1 MTAASVNVMSSEVEF
16 DVGARLRAVRMATGL
31 TQRQLAQR
39 AGVPHGQISTI
50 EQNKS
55 SPSIASLRKI
65 LSGVPM
71 TMGEFF
77 EPGRLPSDRVFF
89 KPSELL
95 DLSSRLHAAGAIEP
109 RGRLTLRQVGDAR
122 AHNLQILHEHY
133 EPGADTGETM
143 LEHVA
148 HEGGIVI
155 AGEIE
160 VTVGDRRQIL
170 KAGDAYLFD
179 SRLPHRFRNVGDRPA
194 EMISACSPP
203 YL

>member
-1 MTAASVNVMSSEVEF
+1 MSDLSEAEF
-16 DVGARLRAVRMATGL
+16 DVGARLREVRLAAGL
-31 TQRQLAQR
+31 TQRQLAER
-39 AGVPHGQISTI
+39 AGVPHGQISMI

-55 SPSIASLRKI
+55 SPSVASLRKI

-77 EPGRLPSDRVFF
+77 EPERRHPDKVFF
-89 KPSELL
+89 TPAELL
-95 DLSSRLHAAGAIEP
+95 DLTSRLYKAEGIEP
-109 RGRLTLRQVGDAR
+109 RGRMTLRQVGDAR

-160 VTVGDRRQIL
+160 ITVGDRRQIL

-179 SRLPHRFRNVGDRPA
+179 SRLPHRFRNVSDRPA
-194 EMISACSPP
+194 EVISACSPP